1 MKLVKHIVVVFVLLA
16 GICSSAQ
23 EEPVLTFNIPT
34 QNNLMFNRY
43 FINPAFTSVRQEDAH
58 VTMYHRNQWIQFND
72 SPELYLL
79 SYSGKFGERSG
90 AGIGLYQ
97 QNLGILT
104 SFGGIANYSYQ
115 VRLRENMVLTGGFN
129 LAYYS
134 TGINSGRVVSN
145 EPDPALLGLSNTS
158 LLTLKPGINLT
169 WGSFDFGVYAENL
182 VDYDFKTS
190 KMVQE
195 YGNKTYSG
203 HLMYHHQMNNQSGLF
218 EDGYFR
224 LMFRGRVNEIEDF
237 TYGGSLIVNF
247 PYLGW
252 VQAGLD
258 DYFGVGV
265 GVGAHLTQRLS
276 LGYVYERVINE
287 GLVNFGPTHE
297 IVLSFRFATKNSQTT
312 TRTFDNTQKQPQPI
326 AKKQVVAQEEIVD
339 YEEDEEEDMST
350 VKIKVNR
357 GKYSTTPKNQ
367 MDSEEA
373 YLKKVGAERALEL
386 EKLRMT
392 LDEDYVKL
400 VDMIEEKDQLETL
413 RQDAF
418 EQKIE
423 NLMQY
428 IQRLEQTL
436 AEKADKDDCQCEE
449 TVQTVVTTETT
460 TVVKPKSATNET
472 QNIIPNTKTD
482 ESKNDLATKLSALK
496 SGSAKDNAAQKFS
509 LTEDEIK
516 EYYSKLTAKQRSTAK
531 RNYLEVPGQEPGH
544 YIIANVFSEPALAD
558 QFIQQLKKQKIA
570 ASYFINPKNNYRYV
584 YLKKLPS
591 WNDALIAYYSN
602 VDNTYFETIWIMNI
616 NIK

>member
-1 MKLVKHIVVVFVLLA
+1 MKLVKHILLVFVLHVGSL
-16 GICSSAQ
+16 SNAQ

-43 FINPAFTSVRQEDAH
+43 FMNPAFTSVRQEDAH
-58 VTMYHRNQWIQFND
+58 VTIYHRNQWIQFND

-79 SYSGKFGERSG
+79 SYSGKFSDRSG
-90 AGIGLYQ
+90 VGIGLYQ

-104 SFGGIANYSYQ
+104 SFGGVANYSYQ
-115 VRLRENMVLTGGFN
+115 VQLRENMILTGGFN

-134 TGINSGRVVSN
+134 SGINNGRVVSN
-145 EPDPALLGLSNTS
+145 EPDPALLALSNTS

-169 WGSFDFGVYAENL
+169 WGSFDFGLYAENL

-190 KMVQE
+190 RMVQE
-195 YGNKTYSG
+195 YSNKTYSG
-203 HLMYHHQMNNQSGLF
+203 HAMYHHLMNNQNGMF

-237 TYGGSLIVNF
+237 KYGGSLIVNF

-252 VQAGLD
+252 IQAGLD

-297 IVLSFRFATKNSQTT
+297 IVLSFRFASKNSNTT
-312 TRTFDNTQKQPQPI
+312 TRVFDNTKKQSNPI
-326 AKKQVVAQEEIVD
+326 VKKQVDQNEEIAVV
-339 YEEDEEEDMST
+339 EEDDEVDLSSI
-350 VKIKVNR
+350 KIKVNR
-357 GKYSTTPKNQ
+357 GKFSTNTKNELEN
-367 MDSEEA
+367 EET
-373 YLKKVGAERALEL
+373 YLKKVGVERSIEL

-400 VDMIEEKDQLETL
+400 VDMIEERDQLETL

-418 EQKIE
+418 EKKIE
-423 NLMQY
+423 NLMLY
-428 IQRLEQTL
+428 VQRLEKTVE
-436 AEKADKDDCQCEE
+436 EKEDCQCEE
-449 TVQTVVTTETT
+449 SVQTVVTTETT
-460 TVVKPKSATNET
+460 TLVKPRITPSENTIKT
-472 QNIIPNTKTD
+472 PNTKTD
-482 ESKNDLATKLSALK
+482 ENKNELASKLSSLK
-496 SGSAKDNAAQKFS
+496 SGSNKESSTSKFS
-509 LTEDEIK
+509 LTEEEIK
-516 EYYSKLTAKQRSTAK
+516 DYYSKLTTKQRSTAK
-531 RNYLEVPGQEPGH
+531 RNYLEIPSQEPGH
-544 YIIANVFSEPALAD
+544 YIIANVFSEPTLAD
-558 QFIQQLKKQKIA
+558 QFIQQLKKQKIQA
-570 ASYFINPKNNYRYV
+570 DYFVNPKNNYRYV

>member
-1 MKLVKHIVVVFVLLA
+1 MKLIKHILLVFVLLI
-16 GICSSAQ
+16 GNRSNAQ

-43 FINPAFTSVRQEDAH
+43 FMNPAFTSVRQDDAH

-79 SYSGKFGERSG
+79 SYSGKFSDRSG

-104 SFGGIANYSYQ
+104 SFGGVANYSYQ

-129 LAYYS
+129 FAYYS
-134 TGINSGRVVSN
+134 SGINNGRVVSN
-145 EPDPALLGLSNTS
+145 EPDPALLALSNTS

-169 WGSFDFGVYAENL
+169 WGSFDFGFYAENL
-182 VDYDFKTS
+182 VDYDFKS
-190 KMVQE
+190 SRMVQE
-195 YGNKTYSG
+195 YSNKTYSG
-203 HLMYHHQMNNQSGLF
+203 HAMYHHQMNNQSGMF

-237 TYGGSLIVNF
+237 KYGGSLIVNF

-297 IVLSFRFATKNSQTT
+297 IVLSFRFASKNSNTT
-312 TRTFDNTQKQPQPI
+312 SRIFDNT
-326 AKKQVVAQEEIVD
+326 KKQSSPEVKKQAEQNEEID
-339 YEEDEEEDMST
+339 EAEDEDEVDLST

-357 GKYSTTPKNQ
+357 GKFSTTNKNELEN
-367 MDSEEA
+367 EET
-373 YLKKVGAERALEL
+373 YLKKVAAERSLEL

-418 EQKIE
+418 EKKIE
-423 NLMQY
+423 NLMLY
-428 IQRLEQTL
+428 VQRLEKTIE
-436 AEKADKDDCQCEE
+436 EKEDCQCEE
-449 TVQTVVTTETT
+449 PVQTIVTTETT
-460 TVVKPKSATNET
+460 TLVKPRVTPSENTIKT
-472 QNIIPNTKTD
+472 PNTKTD
-482 ESKNDLATKLSALK
+482 ENKNELATKLSSLK
-496 SGSAKDNAAQKFS
+496 SGSKKESSTSKFS
-509 LTEDEIK
+509 LTEEEIK
-516 EYYSKLTAKQRSTAK
+516 DYYSKQTTKQRSAAK
-531 RNYLEVPGQEPGH
+531 RNYLEIPGQEPGH

-558 QFIQQLKKQKIA
+558 QFIQQLKRQKIKA
-570 ASYFINPKNNYRYV
+570 NHFVNPKNNYRYV

>member
-1 MKLVKHIVVVFVLLA
+1 M
-16 GICSSAQ
+16 
-23 EEPVLTFNIPT
+23 
-34 QNNLMFNRY
+34 
-43 FINPAFTSVRQEDAH
+43 NPAFTSVRQEDAH
-58 VTMYHRNQWIQFND
+58 VTLYHRNQWIQFND
-72 SPELYLL
+72 SPELYML

-115 VRLRENMVLTGGFN
+115 VQLRENMVLTGGFN

-134 TGINSGRVVSN
+134 SGINSGRVVSN

-158 LLTLKPGINLT
+158 LLTLKPGINLS
-169 WGSFDFGVYAENL
+169 WGSFDVGVYAENL

-203 HLMYHHQMNNQSGLF
+203 HLMYHHQMNNQSGMF

-297 IVLSFRFATKNSQTT
+297 IVLSFRFATKNSPTT
-312 TRTFDNTQKQPQPI
+312 SRIFDNTKKQTQPI
-326 AKKQVVAQEEIVD
+326 VKNQVVAQEEVV
-339 YEEDEEEDMST
+339 ETEEEKEETST
-350 VKIKVNR
+350 LKIKVNR
-357 GKYSTTPKNQ
+357 ERLNNTPKNQ
-367 MDSEEA
+367 IDSEEV
-373 YLKKVGAERALEL
+373 YLKKVADERSLEL

-400 VDMIEEKDQLETL
+400 VDMIEEKGQLETL

-418 EQKIE
+418 EEKIE

-436 AEKADKDDCQCEE
+436 AEKVDCQCEE

-460 TVVKPKSATNET
+460 TVVKPKSSSSES
-472 QNIIPNTKTD
+472 QIKIPNTKTD
-482 ESKNDLATKLSALK
+482 ENKNDLASKISTLK
-496 SGSAKDNAAQKFS
+496 SGSNKDNAAAKFS

-516 EYYSKLTAKQRSTAK
+516 EYYSKQSKVQRSPAK
-531 RNYLEVPGQEPGH
+531 RNYLEIPNQEPGF
-544 YIIANVFSEPALAD
+544 YIIANVFSDPVLAN
-558 QFIQQLKKQKIA
+558 QFITQLKKLRIN
-570 ASYFINPKNNYRYV
+570 ASYFVNPKNNYRYV
-584 YLKKLPS
+584 YLKKTDT

-602 VDNTYFETIWIMNI
+602 IDNTYFETIWIMNI

>member
-1 MKLVKHIVVVFVLLA
+1 MKHIKHLLFVFVLLV
-16 GICSSAQ
+16 GSRSNAQ

-43 FINPAFTSVRQEDAH
+43 FMNPAFTSVRQEDAH

-72 SPELYLL
+72 SPELYML
-79 SYSGKFGERSG
+79 SYSGKFSDRSG

-97 QNLGILT
+97 QNLGVLT
-104 SFGGIANYSYQ
+104 SFGGVANYSYQ
-115 VRLRENMVLTGGFN
+115 VQLRENMILTGGFN

-134 TGINSGRVVSN
+134 SGINNGRVVSN
-145 EPDPALLGLSNTS
+145 EPDPALLALSNTS

-169 WGSFDFGVYAENL
+169 WGSFDFGFYAENL
-182 VDYDFKTS
+182 VDYDFKS
-190 KMVQE
+190 SRMVQE
-195 YGNKTYSG
+195 YSNKTISG
-203 HLMYHHQMNNQSGLF
+203 HAMYHHQMNNQNGMF
-218 EDGYFR
+218 ENGYFR

-237 TYGGSLIVNF
+237 KYGGSLIVNF

-297 IVLSFRFATKNSQTT
+297 IVLSFRFASKNSNTT
-312 TRTFDNTQKQPQPI
+312 TRIFDNT
-326 AKKQVVAQEEIVD
+326 KKQASPEVKKQAEQNEEID
-339 YEEDEEEDMST
+339 EADNEDEVDLST

-357 GKYSTTPKNQ
+357 GKFNNSTKNEVEN
-367 MDSEEA
+367 EET
-373 YLKKVGAERALEL
+373 YLKKVGSERSLEL
-386 EKLRMT
+386 EKLRLT

-400 VDMIEEKDQLETL
+400 VDMIEEKDQIETL

-418 EQKIE
+418 EKKIE
-423 NLMQY
+423 NLMLY
-428 IQRLEQTL
+428 VQRLEKTI
-436 AEKADKDDCQCEE
+436 AEKEDCQCEE
-449 TVQTVVTTETT
+449 SVQTVVTTETT
-460 TVVKPKSATNET
+460 TILKPKVSPTENTNKY
-472 QNIIPNTKTD
+472 QNAKTD
-482 ESKNDLATKLSALK
+482 ESKNDLSAKLSTLK
-496 SGSAKDNAAQKFS
+496 SGSNKEPSAPKFS
-509 LTEDEIK
+509 LTEEEIK
-516 EYYSKLTAKQRSTAK
+516 DYYSKLTTKQRSTAK
-531 RNYLEVPGQEPGH
+531 KNYLEIPGQEPGH
-544 YIIANVFSEPALAD
+544 YIIANVFSEPTLAD
-558 QFIQQLKKQKIA
+558 QFVQQLKRQKIKA
-570 ASYFINPKNNYRYV
+570 DHFVNPKNNYRYV

>member
-1 MKLVKHIVVVFVLLA
+1 MKLIKHILLVFVLLV
-16 GICSSAQ
+16 GSRSNAQ

-43 FINPAFTSVRQEDAH
+43 FMNPAFTSVRQEDAH

-79 SYSGKFGERSG
+79 SYSGKFSDRSG

-104 SFGGIANYSYQ
+104 SFGGVANYSYQ
-115 VRLRENMVLTGGFN
+115 VQLRENMILTGGFN

-134 TGINSGRVVSN
+134 SGINNGRVVSN
-145 EPDPALLGLSNTS
+145 EPDPALLALSNTS

-169 WGSFDFGVYAENL
+169 WGSFDFGFYAENL

-190 KMVQE
+190 RMVQE
-195 YGNKTYSG
+195 YSNKTYSG
-203 HLMYHHQMNNQSGLF
+203 HAMYHHQMNNQSGMF

-237 TYGGSLIVNF
+237 KYGGSLIVNF

-252 VQAGLD
+252 IQAGLD

-297 IVLSFRFATKNSQTT
+297 IVLSFRFASKNSNTT
-312 TRTFDNTQKQPQPI
+312 TRVFDNTKKQPNPI
-326 AKKQVVAQEEIVD
+326 VKKYVDQNEEIAEVE
-339 YEEDEEEDMST
+339 EEDEADLSS

-357 GKYSTTPKNQ
+357 GKFSTNTKNELEN
-367 MDSEEA
+367 EET
-373 YLKKVGAERALEL
+373 YLKKVGAERSLEL

-392 LDEDYVKL
+392 LDQDYVKL

-418 EQKIE
+418 EKKIE
-423 NLMQY
+423 NLMLY
-428 IQRLEQTL
+428 VQRLEKTIE
-436 AEKADKDDCQCEE
+436 EKEDCQCEE
-449 TVQTVVTTETT
+449 SVQTVVTTETT
-460 TVVKPKSATNET
+460 TLVKPRITPSENTIKT
-472 QNIIPNTKTD
+472 PNTKTD
-482 ESKNDLATKLSALK
+482 ENKNELASKLSSLK
-496 SGSAKDNAAQKFS
+496 SGSNKESSTSKFS
-509 LTEDEIK
+509 LTEEEIK
-516 EYYSKLTAKQRSTAK
+516 DYYSKLTTKQRSTAK
-531 RNYLEVPGQEPGH
+531 RNYLEIPGQEPGH
-544 YIIANVFSEPALAD
+544 YIIANVFSEPTLAD
-558 QFIQQLKKQKIA
+558 QFIQQLKKQKIQA
-570 ASYFINPKNNYRYV
+570 DYFVNPKNNYRYV
-584 YLKKLPS
+584 YLKKLQS

>member
-1 MKLVKHIVVVFVLLA
+1 MKLVKHIVVVFVLLT

-169 WGSFDFGVYAENL
+169 WGSFDVGVYAENL

-224 LMFRGRVNEIEDF
+224 LMLRGRANEIEDF

-312 TRTFDNTQKQPQPI
+312 TRAFDNTKKQTQPV
-326 AKKQVVAQEEIVD
+326 AKKQVVAQEEIVE

-367 MDSEEA
+367 VDSEET

-472 QNIIPNTKTD
+472 PNKTPNTKTD

-516 EYYSKLTAKQRSTAK
+516 EYYSKLTTKQRSTAK

>member
-1 MKLVKHIVVVFVLLA
+1 MKLIKHIVVIFVLLA

-104 SFGGIANYSYQ
+104 SFGGITNYSYQ

-169 WGSFDFGVYAENL
+169 WGSFDVGVYAENL
-182 VDYDFKTS
+182 VDYDFKTN

-224 LMFRGRVNEIEDF
+224 LMLRGRANEIEDF

-312 TRTFDNTQKQPQPI
+312 TRAFDNTKKQTQPI
-326 AKKQVVAQEEIVD
+326 AKKQVVAQEEIVE

-367 MDSEEA
+367 VDSEET

-400 VDMIEEKDQLETL
+400 VDMIEEKDQLETI

-428 IQRLEQTL
+428 IQRLEKTL

-472 QNIIPNTKTD
+472 QNKIPNTKTD

-516 EYYSKLTAKQRSTAK
+516 EYYSKLTTKQRSTAK
-531 RNYLEVPGQEPGH
+531 RNYLEIPGQEPGH
-544 YIIANVFSEPALAD
+544 YIIANVFSEPTLAD

>member
-169 WGSFDFGVYAENL
+169 WGSFDVGVYAENL

-224 LMFRGRVNEIEDF
+224 LMLRGRANEIEDF

-312 TRTFDNTQKQPQPI
+312 TRAFDNTKKQTQPV
-326 AKKQVVAQEEIVD
+326 AKKQVVAQEEIVE

-367 MDSEEA
+367 VDSEET
-373 YLKKVGAERALEL
+373 YLKKVSAERALEL

-472 QNIIPNTKTD
+472 QNKTPNTKTD

-496 SGSAKDNAAQKFS
+496 SGSVKDNATQKFS

-516 EYYSKLTAKQRSTAK
+516 EYYSKLTTKQRSMAK
-531 RNYLEVPGQEPGH
+531 RNYLEIPGQEPGH

-558 QFIQQLKKQKIA
+558 QFIQQLKKQKIT

>member
-1 MKLVKHIVVVFVLLA
+1 MKLIKHILLVFVLLI
-16 GICSSAQ
+16 GNRSNAQ

-43 FINPAFTSVRQEDAH
+43 FMNPAFTSVRQDDAH

-79 SYSGKFGERSG
+79 SYSGKFSDRSG

-104 SFGGIANYSYQ
+104 SFGGVANYSYQ

-129 LAYYS
+129 FAYYS
-134 TGINSGRVVSN
+134 SGINNGRVVSN
-145 EPDPALLGLSNTS
+145 EPDPALLALSNTS

-169 WGSFDFGVYAENL
+169 WGSFDFGFYAENL
-182 VDYDFKTS
+182 VDYDFKS
-190 KMVQE
+190 SRMVQE
-195 YGNKTYSG
+195 YSNKTYSG
-203 HLMYHHQMNNQSGLF
+203 HAMYHHQMNNQSGMF

-237 TYGGSLIVNF
+237 KYGGSLIVNF

-297 IVLSFRFATKNSQTT
+297 IVLSFRFASKNSNTT
-312 TRTFDNTQKQPQPI
+312 SRIFDNT
-326 AKKQVVAQEEIVD
+326 KKQSSPEVKKQAEQNEEID
-339 YEEDEEEDMST
+339 EAEDEDEVDLST

-357 GKYSTTPKNQ
+357 GKFSTTNKNELEN
-367 MDSEEA
+367 EET
-373 YLKKVGAERALEL
+373 YLKKVAAERSLEL

-418 EQKIE
+418 EKKIE
-423 NLMQY
+423 NLMLY
-428 IQRLEQTL
+428 VQRLEKTIE
-436 AEKADKDDCQCEE
+436 EKEDCQCEE
-449 TVQTVVTTETT
+449 SVQTIVTTETT
-460 TVVKPKSATNET
+460 TLVKPRVTPSENTIKT
-472 QNIIPNTKTD
+472 PNTKTD
-482 ESKNDLATKLSALK
+482 ENKNELATKLSSLK
-496 SGSAKDNAAQKFS
+496 SGSKKESSTSKFS
-509 LTEDEIK
+509 LTEEEIK
-516 EYYSKLTAKQRSTAK
+516 DYYSKQTTKQRSAAK
-531 RNYLEVPGQEPGH
+531 RNYLEIPGQEPGH

-558 QFIQQLKKQKIA
+558 QFIQQLKRQKIKA
-570 ASYFINPKNNYRYV
+570 NHFVNPKNNYRYV